1 MSGHVSRNSCL
12 SSSVDTN
19 HLVTTNCC
27 SDPTMSSIWL
37 PEGVKRHTSGWPP
50 FVFVVGID
58 LTDRG
63 HSLEVWVLLVMS
75 HTHSH
80 RQTDRAAKPHPFY
93 ANTLPQV
100 SISSPHPAHLSLST
114 SLTSTG
120 STPHSWITVIHHR
133 QSVLVFRVAQKT
145 QRSPAG
151 WGLTC
156 HVSHSTISGSPA
168 RVSYGETGKNN
179 TVVLYRQWVRSSR
192 RTCVALDCCLLF

>member
-1 MSGHVSRNSCL
+1 MSGHASRNSCL
-12 SSSVDTN
+12 ASSVDTD
-19 HLVTTNCC
+19 HLVTAKCC

-50 FVFVVGID
+50 LSLLLGLIKQTEATRWRCESYWLWATHTPTD
-58 LTDRG
+58 SLTEKPN
-63 HSLEVWVLLVMS
+63 STPFTQ
-75 HTHSH
+75 TH
-80 RQTDRAAKPHPFY
+80 
-93 ANTLPQV
+93 PQV
-100 SISSPHPAHLSLST
+100 SISSAHPAHLSLST

-145 QRSPAG
+145 HRSPAG

-179 TVVLYRQWVRSSR
+179 TVVLYCQWVRSSR